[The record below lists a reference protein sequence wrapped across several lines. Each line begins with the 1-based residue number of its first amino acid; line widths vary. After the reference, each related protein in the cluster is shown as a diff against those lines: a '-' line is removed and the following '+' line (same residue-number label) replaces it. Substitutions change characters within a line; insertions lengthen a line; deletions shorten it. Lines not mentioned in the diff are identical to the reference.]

1 MKLLRLEEVIEM
13 TGLSRSSI
21 YRYEGNSAFP
31 KRRRTGP
38 NTVRWLE
45 ADVVAWM
52 ESRPVIVPVQIED
65 LPPRNPH
72 RPREH

>member
-21 YRYEGNSAFP
+21 YRYEDNSAFP

-45 ADVVAWM
+45 ADIVACM
-52 ESRPVIVPVQIED
+52 ESRPVVTPRPIEGR
-65 LPPRNPH
+65 PSVKASPRKQH
-72 RPREH
+72 